1 MGRPADINLVYF
13 LTHDPT
19 DMVRRYLDASL
30 LDKLK
35 HLREVNFYEGTP
47 LTGQFEREEWE
58 KREAEIK
65 SRYADF
71 AALRKNGFTGVSF
84 ERRAKAVRLAVHTDR
99 ALSWSPAV
107 SRM

>member
-1 MGRPADINLVYF
+1 
-13 LTHDPT
+13 
-19 DMVRRYLDASL
+19 MVCSPKSASL
-30 LDKLK
+30 PDKLK
-35 HLREVNFYEGTP
+35 QLREVNFYEGTS

-71 AALRKNGFTGVSF
+71 AALRKTGFSRLSF
-84 ERRAKAVRLAVHTDR
+84 ERRAKAVGLAVHTDR
-99 ALSWSPAV
+99 ALPWSLAV